1 MTDIENTQWDVL
13 IVGGGAT
20 GVGTAIDAASR
31 GYKTLL
37 VEQYDF
43 GKGTSSKSTKLIHGG
58 VRYLQQGNISL
69 VVEAL
74 KERAILKRNAPHIVS
89 DLEFIVPNYDW
100 WEGPFYGIGLKLYDL
115 LARKES
121 FGDSIFLS
129 KEETTGYLP
138 TIEQKNL
145 QGGVLYHDG
154 QFDDTRLL
162 ISMVRTAE
170 KLGGTLLNYTQLKEL
185 TKTNEKIDGGI
196 IECIETGVH
205 KKITAKVVINATG
218 VYADILRKK
227 DRNTCTSLMKGSQG
241 IHIVLDK
248 EFLPGDKAIMIPQ
261 TDDGRVLFA
270 VPWHGKVLVGTTD
283 TELKSYPINPIPK
296 EKEIDFLLNHIA
308 QYLTKNPKKTDIKSI
323 FSGIRPLV
331 SSQTPTDTSEISREH
346 QIEIS
351 ESGLVSVMGGKW
363 TTYRKMAKDVINKA
377 STHVGLPRVKSKT
390 LHLKLHGYDLNF
402 NNYGNLSIYGSD
414 AILINQ
420 LYQENNSYEKLIH
433 KDYTITIGQL
443 LFSIRFEQAKTIE
456 DLLARRT
463 RLLFLDVKACLDVA
477 ETVGKLLQ
485 NELKKDNLWLQLEL
499 KKFKITAET
508 YQIQH

>member
-1 MTDIENTQWDVL
+1 MTDIENTHWDVL

-20 GVGTAIDAASR
+20 GVGSAIDAASR

-37 VEQYDF
+37 VEQHDF

-69 VVEAL
+69 VMEAL

-129 KEETTGYLP
+129 KEETIEYLP

-170 KLGGTLLNYTQLKEL
+170 HLGATLLNYTQLKEL
-185 TKTNEKIDGGI
+185 TKTNQKIDGGV
-196 IECIETGVH
+196 IECIETGVQ
-205 KKITAKVVINATG
+205 KKIKGKVIINATG
-218 VYADILRKK
+218 VHADTLRKK
-227 DRNTCTSLMKGSQG
+227 DLKTCTSLMKGSQG

-248 EFLPGDKAIMIPQ
+248 DFLPGNKAIMIPQ
-261 TDDGRVLFA
+261 TNDGRVLFA

-283 TELKSYPINPIPK
+283 TALESYPINPVPK
-296 EKEIDFLLNHIA
+296 EKEIEFLLNHTA
-308 QYLTKNPKKTDIKSI
+308 QYLTKNPKRTDVKSV

-331 SSQTPTDTSEISREH
+331 SNKNSNNTSEISREH
-346 QIEIS
+346 RIEIS
-351 ESGLVSVMGGKW
+351 ESGLVSIMGGKW

-377 STHVGLPRVKSKT
+377 STLVGLPRVKSKT
-390 LHLKLHGYDLNF
+390 LHLKLHGYDVNS
-402 NNYGNLSIYGSD
+402 NNYEHLKSYGSD
-414 AILINQ
+414 AILINN
-420 LYQENNSYEKLIH
+420 LYKENSSFKKPIH
-433 KDYTITIGQL
+433 KDYAITIGQL
-443 LFSIRFEQAKTIE
+443 IFSIRYEHAKTIE

-463 RLLFLDVKACLDVA
+463 RLLFLDVKASLEAA

-485 NELKKDNLWLQLEL
+485 DELKKDNSWLHSELEN
-499 KKFKITAET
+499 FKTTART
-508 YQIQH
+508 YQIQL